1 MTTKKDRCTPSLFPV
16 PARPNTANL
25 TRLFFTLFCFSFTS
39 TAFAFAPST
48 GLEELIVA
56 AVGSF
61 LFSVIAMIVIFVKL
75 KKNFLPRLLIA
86 LASPLLV
93 FPVCMGGSMGT
104 SYVMHEISQSK
115 KNYDI
120 AQVAQDE
127 QGNWQRNL
135 LRISAC
141 DGDRAVLETELASGR
156 HDFETKKRVLEE
168 CVLPKADAIAMRAM
182 LTDLLAQNAGDNAY
196 CSYLNP
202 VLQRMDTGLLDVFL
216 EQKLSLTCP
225 STRYAYAGIAKNA
238 PSWWEIFPDGQA
250 ADADQLLNTLRY
262 LQAHGV
268 EMKMVVDGRSLLSL
282 AMLSGKAEL
291 ILYALDA
298 GVDPY
303 AIPADT
309 SMLSPQQSWTLQRFS
324 FPDMGTYTEADKKRI
339 QSRLRDMN
347 GKEAE
352 SLAHRLRIKG
362 GLESATDGGAGLLAY
377 LIQSGAN
384 LRRLNQDGNGVMS
397 AYTHVSPAVVEVLN
411 KLSDQQ
417 LKDFICPEAGEYDDG
432 YQLYAE
438 AINGDNQP
446 LVNLLKQRNMPATC
460 PDTKKKE

>member
-1 MTTKKDRCTPSLFPV
+1 MSTKKDRCTLSLFPAH
-16 PARPNTANL
+16 ARPNAANL

-75 KKNFLPRLLIA
+75 KKNFLPRFLIT

-93 FPVCMGGSMGT
+93 FPVCMGGSMAT

-115 KNYDI
+115 KNHEI

-127 QGNWQRNL
+127 QGTWQRNL

-141 DGDRAVLETELASGR
+141 DGDRAVLETELASGK
-156 HDFETKKRVLEE
+156 HDVTTKERVLTE

-182 LTDLLAQNAGDNAY
+182 LLDLQTQNLNGYNYCAY
-196 CSYLNP
+196 LDP
-202 VLQRMDTGLLDVFL
+202 VLQRLDTGLLDVFV

-225 STRYAYAGIAKNA
+225 SKTFSYAVEANKTA
-238 PSWWEIFPDGQA
+238 PSWWDVVDSKRNT
-250 ADADQLLNTLRY
+250 DAEQLLTTLRY

-268 EMKMVVDGRSLLSL
+268 DMKMVVDGRSLLSL
-282 AMLSGKAEL
+282 AMESSKTAL
-291 ILYALDA
+291 ILFALDA

-303 AIPADT
+303 AIPAE
-309 SMLSPQQSWTLQRFS
+309 SNMLSPLQTWTLQRFS
-324 FPDMGTYTEADKKRI
+324 YADLGTYSEADRKLI
-339 QSRLRDMN
+339 QSRLREMN
-347 GKEAE
+347 GKEADT
-352 SLAHRLRIKG
+352 LAHKLNSRS
-362 GLESATDGGAGLLAY
+362 GLESAKDGGVGLLAY

-384 LRRLNQDGNGVMS
+384 LRQLNRGGNGVLTGYS
-397 AYTHVSPAVVEVLN
+397 KVPPALLAVIN
-411 KLSDQQ
+411 KLNDQQ
-417 LKDFICPEAGEYDDG
+417 LLDFICPEIGEYDEG

-438 AINGDNQP
+438 AVSNENQA
-446 LVNLLKQRNMPATC
+446 LVNFLKQRNMPATC
-460 PDTKKKE
+460 PDLKK